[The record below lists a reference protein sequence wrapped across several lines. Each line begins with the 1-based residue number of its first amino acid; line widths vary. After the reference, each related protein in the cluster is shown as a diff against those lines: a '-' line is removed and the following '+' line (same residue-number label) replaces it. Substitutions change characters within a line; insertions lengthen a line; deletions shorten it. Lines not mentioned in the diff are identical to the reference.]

1 MLGESAG
8 RLARI
13 VPGGA
18 AGERRVVARGIAMYI
33 LGNVYSCGKIKM
45 CYKLLFSRSLT
56 RMIAGRRSEAGLYNP
71 KRERR
76 GLKKV
81 VRNFLFESAVTH

>member
-18 AGERRVVARGIAMYI
+18 AGERRVFARGIAMYI
-33 LGNVYSCGKIKM
+33 LGNEYSCGKIKTM
-45 CYKLLFSRSLT
+45 L
-56 RMIAGRRSEAGLYNP
+56 
-71 KRERR
+71 
-76 GLKKV
+76 
-81 VRNFLFESAVTH
+81 